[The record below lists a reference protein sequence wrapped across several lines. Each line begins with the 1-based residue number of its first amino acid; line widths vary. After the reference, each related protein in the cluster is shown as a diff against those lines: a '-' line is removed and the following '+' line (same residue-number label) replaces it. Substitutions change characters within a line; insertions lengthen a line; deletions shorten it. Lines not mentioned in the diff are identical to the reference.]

1 MLIASPPLKASVR
14 RLAPSVHQVGPWM
27 LHSGEYLLMK
37 LLILKLLILGLII
50 LYLFTV
56 GFTLNQRDMV
66 GVRKP
71 VESFYSAFNEGFTR
85 EADFAT
91 EDWAHINPYGGW
103 TRGRDN
109 VLKEVRDVH
118 STFLKGVTEAIGDM
132 EVRFANPDVAVVTVT
147 SAMSTF
153 TTPDGITH
161 QNERHIR
168 TFVVVRRD
176 NRWLV
181 MQDQNTTISPR

>member
-1 MLIASPPLKASVR
+1 
-14 RLAPSVHQVGPWM
+14 
-27 LHSGEYLLMK
+27 MK
-37 LLILKLLILGLII
+37 LLTLKLLVLGLII
-50 LYLFTV
+50 LSLFTV
-56 GFTLNQRDMV
+56 GFTLSQRDV
-66 GVRKP
+66 AAVRKP

-85 EADFAT
+85 AADFAT
-91 EDWAHINPYGGW
+91 EDWTHINPYGGW

-147 SAMSTF
+147 STMSTF
-153 TTPDGITH
+153 TTPDGINH

-176 NRWLV
+176 NRWRV

>member
-1 MLIASPPLKASVR
+1 
-14 RLAPSVHQVGPWM
+14 
-27 LHSGEYLLMK
+27 MK
-37 LLILKLLILGLII
+37 PFILGVISLS
-50 LYLFTV
+50 LYSF
-56 GFTLNQRDMV
+56 GPSASQRDEAAA
-66 GVRKP
+66 RKP
-71 VESFYSAFNEGFTR
+71 VESFYVAFNEGFTR
-85 EADFAT
+85 AADFAT

-118 STFLKGVTEAIGDM
+118 STFLKGVTEAIDDV
-132 EVRFANPDVAVVTVT
+132 EVRFANREVAVVTVT
-147 SAMSTF
+147 SKMSTF

-168 TFVVVRRD
+168 TFVVVKRG

-181 MQDQNTTISPR
+181 MQDQNTTVSRLR